1 MAQILGWVRDRW
13 LQALEPVLWTATTAQ
28 EAELRTL
35 WEHELQWWKTQRGL
49 AGDSLRKPITQV
61 RSLIK
66 ALPVTE
72 QNSWENPRTGEREH
86 IGLKVFN
93 LSEGEWVQMNA
104 RNQGVTQERLSQQVF
119 LKDPD
124 GLVERAMSLLFSET
138 WADLVVGIAVC
149 TGRRLAEIMKTGTFT
164 VKEPYTVWFE
174 GQVKGRG
181 REPGRSEIPTLVRAF
196 LVVEAVQRL
205 RALVD
210 CTGLE
215 IEQVSQKYGKAV
227 NEAAARS
234 YGDLEELVRATREKV
249 SVHNFRGMYARIA
262 TFWYA
267 PPPVADITY
276 MAQIQGHRFVL
287 EPRVEA
293 GTSAEEV
300 EQIRHHYA
308 SHANYADYKIADT
321 DGNIDGRQGVQLGQP
336 GVTVLDVFRSE
347 YEAWREKMHAE
358 PPVVAPTKGRQKAA
372 TENKTGYSVFRP
384 TIQTRAWGDDLREGM
399 RRQLGHEIKD
409 DELLRRVFAVYEQ
422 QDHHAG
428 PAQGRVVRSV
438 VGSGVRQA
446 GTLSL
451 EQLDLP
457 AETQRLLQEGMAL
470 TGAADLLA
478 YLLAAGEREARNVR
492 SQTRRHDSERYAA
505 MPTSKLA
512 GMKVPEAGTERYR
525 RAVYT
530 LMQWNEAH
538 RPLEQWYITTL
549 SIQKLVG
556 GRKEAINAYLDAHR
570 DEIEEHH
577 RKLDIKPS
585 YNRKA
590 EPIGQM
596 ITIAEEPMAFPWGS
610 ASPAAGA

>member
-13 LQALEPVLWTATTAQ
+13 LQELAPVLQTATTAQ
-28 EAELRTL
+28 EAQLRTL
-35 WEHELQWWKTQRGL
+35 WERELQWWKTQRGL
-49 AGDSLRKPITQV
+49 GGDSLRKPITQV

-66 ALPVTE
+66 GLPVTE

-86 IGLKVFN
+86 IGLRVFN
-93 LSEGEWVQMNA
+93 LSEGEWVTMNA
-104 RNQGVTQERLSQQVF
+104 RNQGVTQERLTQQVL

-124 GLVERAMSLLFSET
+124 GLVERALSLLFSPA

-174 GQVKGRG
+174 GQLKGRG
-181 REPGRSEIPTLVRAF
+181 REAERYEIPTLVRAF

-205 RALVD
+205 RALVNCRD
-210 CTGLE
+210 LE
-215 IEQVSQKYGKAV
+215 IEQVSQKYGKGV
-227 NEAAARS
+227 NEAVDRH
-234 YGDLEELVRATREKV
+234 YGDLEELIRATREKV

-262 TFWYA
+262 CFWYA
-267 PPPVADITY
+267 PPAVADITY

-287 EPRVEA
+287 EPRVES
-293 GTSAEEV
+293 GTAPEEV

-308 SHANYADYKIADT
+308 SHANYADYKIADK
-321 DGNIDGRQGVQLGQP
+321 DGNIDGRQGVRLGQP
-336 GVTVLDVFRSE
+336 GVTVLDVFRRE
-347 YEAWREKMHAE
+347 YEAWVTKTHPEQE
-358 PPVVAPTKGRQKAA
+358 SPSEAPKKRARKKAS

-399 RRQLGHEIKD
+399 RRELGHEIKD
-409 DELLRRVFAVYEQ
+409 DELLRRIFAVYEQ
-422 QDHHAG
+422 QEHHG
-428 PAQGRVVRSV
+428 GQMQGSVVRQD
-438 VGSGVRQA
+438 GKPG
-446 GTLSL
+446 LSL

-457 AETQRLLQEGMAL
+457 AETQKLLQEGMAL
-470 TGAADLLA
+470 TGAADLLS
-478 YLLAAGEREARNVR
+478 YLLAAGEREARTVR
-492 SQTRRHDSERYAA
+492 SQARRHDSERYAS

-570 DEIEEHH
+570 DEIEAHH

-590 EPIGQM
+590 EPIDQM
-596 ITIAEEPMAFPWGS
+596 ITIAEESTAFPWGTT
-610 ASPAAGA
+610 AEDGQAMTP

>member
-1 MAQILGWVRDRW
+1 MAAVLGWVQRRW
-13 LQALEPVLWTATTAQ
+13 REVLEPVVSGATVEQ
-28 EAELRTL
+28 EARLRELWKR
-35 WEHELQWWKTQRGL
+35 ELDWWKRERGL

-61 RSLIK
+61 RMLIK
-66 ALPVTE
+66 GLPVTE
-72 QNSWENPRTGEREH
+72 QNRWENPRTQGWEH

-93 LSEGEWVQMNA
+93 LSEGEWVAMNA
-104 RNQGVTQERLSQQVF
+104 RTQGVTQERLSQQVL

-124 GLVERAMSLLFSET
+124 GLVERALSFLFSET

-149 TGRRLAEIMKTGTFT
+149 TGRRLAEIMKTATFR

-181 REPGRSEIPTLVRAF
+181 REQERYEIPTLVRAF
-196 LVVEAVQRL
+196 LVVEAVGRL

-227 NEAAARS
+227 NDAAVRS
-234 YGDLEELVRATREKV
+234 YGDLEEFVRATREKV

-267 PPPVADITY
+267 PPSVADITY

-287 EPRVEA
+287 EPRVEP
-293 GTSAEEV
+293 GTAPEEV

-308 SHANYADYKIADT
+308 SHANYADYKIADK
-321 DGNIDGRQGVQLGQP
+321 DGNIDGRQGVRLGRP
-336 GVTVLDVFRSE
+336 GVSVLDVFHKE
-347 YEAWREKMHAE
+347 YETW
-358 PPVVAPTKGRQKAA
+358 VQKAHPEQAHPVMASSKRGRKKA
-372 TENKTGYSVFRP
+372 TKENTTGYSTFKPSV
-384 TIQTRAWGDDLREGM
+384 QTRAWGDDLRERM
-399 RRQLGHEIKD
+399 RRRLHRDIQD
-409 DELLRRVFAVYEQ
+409 DELLRRTFAVYEQ
-422 QDHHAG
+422 QSH
-428 PAQGRVVRSV
+428 QGSPSL
-438 VGSGVRQA
+438 GRQDGA
-446 GTLSL
+446 STLSW
-451 EQLDLP
+451 EQVNLP
-457 AETQRLLQEGMAL
+457 VETQTILREGMVQ
-470 TGAADLLA
+470 TGASDLLS
-478 YLLAAGEREARNVR
+478 YLLVAGERDARRLR
-492 SQTRRHDSERYAA
+492 SLARRHTSERYAG

-530 LMQWNEAH
+530 LIQWNEAH

-577 RKLDIKPS
+577 RNLEIKPS

-596 ITIAEEPMAFPWGS
+596 ITIAEEPAAFPWGVRLED
-610 ASPAAGA
+610 GMR

>member
-1 MAQILGWVRDRW
+1 MAAILGWVQRRW
-13 LQALEPVLWTATTAQ
+13 NEVLEPVVSRATVEQ
-28 EAELRTL
+28 EAQLRAL
-35 WEHELQWWKTQRGL
+35 WERELEWWKTQRGL
-49 AGDSLRKPITQV
+49 SGDSLRKPITQV
-61 RSLIK
+61 RHLIRL
-66 ALPVTE
+66 LPVTE
-72 QNSWENPRTGEREH
+72 DNSWENPRTNEREH
-86 IGLKVFN
+86 IGLRVFN

-104 RNQGVTQERLSQQVF
+104 RTQGVTQERLSQQVL

-124 GLVERAMSLLFSET
+124 GLVERAMSLLFSQA

-149 TGRRLAEIMKTGTFT
+149 TGRRLAEIMKTGTFL
-164 VKEPYTVWFE
+164 VKEPYTVWFD

-181 REPGRSEIPTLVRAF
+181 REPGRYEIPTLVRAF

-215 IEQVSQKYGKAV
+215 IEQVSQKYGKGV
-227 NEAAARS
+227 NEAVDRH
-234 YGDLEELVRATREKV
+234 YGDLEELIRTTREKV

-267 PPPVADITY
+267 PPAVADITY

-293 GTSAEEV
+293 GTSVEEV

-321 DGNIDGRQGVQLGQP
+321 DGNIDGRQGVRLGQP
-336 GVTVLDVFRSE
+336 GVTVLDVFRREHES
-347 YEAWREKMHAE
+347 WREKMHAE
-358 PPVVAPTKGRQKAA
+358 QEQPVAAPKKRGRKKAA
-372 TENKTGYSVFRP
+372 TENKTGYSTFKP

-428 PAQGRVVRSV
+428 PAQGSVVRLD
-438 VGSGVRQA
+438 GKSG
-446 GTLSL
+446 LSL
-451 EQLDLP
+451 EQLDLS
-457 AETQRLLQEGMAL
+457 AETQRLFQEGMAL
-470 TGAADLLA
+470 TGAPDLLA
-478 YLLAAGEREARNVR
+478 YLLAAGEREARNMR
-492 SQTRRHDSERYAA
+492 SQARRHDSERYAA

-556 GRKEAINAYLDAHR
+556 GRKEAIHAYLDAHR

-577 RKLDIKPS
+577 QKWEIKPS

-590 EPIGQM
+590 EPITAM
-596 ITIAEEPMAFPWGS
+596 VAIAEEPTAFPWGITS
-610 ASPAAGA
+610 VISQ

>member
-1 MAQILGWVRDRW
+1 MVRR
-13 LQALEPVLWTATTAQ
+13 ATIAQ
-28 EAELRTL
+28 EAELQAL
-35 WEHELQWWKTQRGL
+35 WERELDWWKTQRGIS
-49 AGDSLRKPITQV
+49 GDSLRKPITQV
-61 RSLIK
+61 RHLIK
-66 ALPVTE
+66 GVSVTE
-72 QNSWENPRTGEREH
+72 ENSWENPRTEEREH

-93 LSEGEWVQMNA
+93 LSEGEWVAMNA

-124 GLVERAMSLLFSET
+124 GLVERAVSLLFSPA

-164 VKEPYTVWFE
+164 VKEPYTVWFD

-181 REPGRSEIPTLVRAF
+181 REQKRYEIPTLVRAF
-196 LVVEAVQRL
+196 LVVEAVARL

-210 CTGLE
+210 TTDLE

-262 TFWYA
+262 TFWYG
-267 PPPVADITY
+267 PPSVADITY

-308 SHANYADYKIADT
+308 SHANYADYKIADK
-321 DGNIDGRQGVQLGQP
+321 DGNIDGRQGVRLGQP
-336 GVTVLDVFRSE
+336 GVTVLAVFCRE
-347 YEAWREKMHAE
+347 YEQWREKTHPE
-358 PPVVAPTKGRQKAA
+358 QEQPVAAPKQRARKKAA
-372 TENKTGYSVFRP
+372 KENKTGYSTFKP

-399 RRQLGHEIKD
+399 RRELGHEIKD

-422 QDHHAG
+422 QEHHG
-428 PAQGRVVRSV
+428 GQVQGSVVR
-438 VGSGVRQA
+438 QD
-446 GTLSL
+446 GTFALSL

-457 AETQRLLQEGMAL
+457 AETHTLLQEGMAL

-478 YLLAAGEREARNVR
+478 YLLGAGEREARNVR
-492 SQTRRHDSERYAA
+492 SQARRHDRERYAA
-505 MPTSKLA
+505 MLTSKLA

-530 LMQWNEAH
+530 LIQWNEAH

-577 RKLDIKPS
+577 RKWEIKPS

-596 ITIAEEPMAFPWGS
+596 VAIAEDPTAFPWGMTVE
-610 ASPAAGA
+610 G

>member
-1 MAQILGWVRDRW
+1 MAAMLGWVQRRW
-13 LQALEPVLWTATTAQ
+13 NEVLEPVVSCATVEQ
-28 EAELRTL
+28 EAQLRAL
-35 WEHELQWWKTQRGL
+35 WERELEWWKAQRGL
-49 AGDSLRKPITQV
+49 SGDSLRKPITQV

-66 ALPVTE
+66 GLPVTE
-72 QNSWENPRTGEREH
+72 HNSWENPRTGEREH
-86 IGLKVFN
+86 IGLRVFN

-104 RNQGVTQERLSQQVF
+104 RNQGVTQERLTQQVL

-124 GLVERAMSLLFSET
+124 GLVERAMSLLFSPG

-149 TGRRLAEIMKTGTFT
+149 TGRRLAEIMKTGTLT
-164 VKEPYTVWFE
+164 VKEPYAVWFE

-181 REPGRSEIPTLVRAF
+181 REPERYEIPTLVRAF

-227 NEAAARS
+227 NEAVERH
-234 YGDLEELVRATREKV
+234 YGDLEELIRATREKV

-267 PPPVADITY
+267 PPAVADITY

-293 GTSAEEV
+293 GTSAQEV

-321 DGNIDGRQGVQLGQP
+321 DGNIDGRQGVRLGQP
-336 GVTVLDVFRSE
+336 GVTVLEVFRRE
-347 YEAWREKMHAE
+347 YEAWREKTHAQ
-358 PPVVAPTKGRQKAA
+358 PPVVAPTKGRRKAT

-399 RRQLGHEIKD
+399 RRELGHEIKD
-409 DELLRRVFAVYEQ
+409 DELLRRVFAAYEQ

-428 PAQGRVVRSV
+428 QAQGSAI
-438 VGSGVRQA
+438 RQD
-446 GTLSL
+446 GTSRFSL

-457 AETQRLLQEGMAL
+457 EETRKLFQEGMAL
-470 TGAADLLA
+470 TGAADLLT

-492 SQTRRHDSERYAA
+492 SQARRHDSERYAS

-556 GRKEAINAYLDAHR
+556 GRKEAINAYLEAHR

-577 RKLDIKPS
+577 RRLEIKPS

-596 ITIAEEPMAFPWGS
+596 ITIAEEPTAFPWGRT
-610 ASPAAGA
+610 AEDGQEMTP